1 MADLKCELCGGEMPG
16 WKAIALIEKS
26 NTQFEN
32 DHFLLTIPV
41 CWTCRHELDLAMRSE
56 MFTGVIAKCLRKIID
71 DFNKF
76 KDVINRQNL
85 EDID

>member
-1 MADLKCELCGGEMPG
+1 
-16 WKAIALIEKS
+16 
-26 NTQFEN
+26 
-32 DHFLLTIPV
+32 
-41 CWTCRHELDLAMRSE
+41 